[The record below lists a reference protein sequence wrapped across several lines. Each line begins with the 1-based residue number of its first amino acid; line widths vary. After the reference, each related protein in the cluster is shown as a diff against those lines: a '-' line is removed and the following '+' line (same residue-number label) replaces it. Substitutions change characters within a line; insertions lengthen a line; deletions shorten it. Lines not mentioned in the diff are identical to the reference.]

1 MQGKKYELN
10 IISSTDRIR
19 LDPPFGNREG
29 GSGVVVSGPTF
40 ISTDNVTCIFDD
52 EEVNG
57 VVLSDENA
65 VLCITPRLSRT
76 GRIPVM
82 IRHNQILLQKQAYF
96 YSGKNTVHVCTQ
108 NYSIMHFRGYMHV
121 VIYMSH

>member
-1 MQGKKYELN
+1 M
-10 IISSTDRIR
+10 
-19 LDPPFGNREG
+19 
-29 GSGVVVSGPTF
+29 VVSGPTF

-65 VLCITPRLSRT
+65 ALCITPRLRHT

-82 IRHNQILLQKQAYF
+82 IRHNQVLQQKQEYF
-96 YSGKNTVHVCTQ
+96 YSGKNACT
-108 NYSIMHFRGYMHV
+108 HA
-121 VIYMSH
+121 